1 MQVEA
6 KLRQAAPGRDTLLTI
21 GVFDGVHLGH
31 QRVIQHLRQ
40 RAAGAGLLAGVVT
53 FQHHPRRVL
62 SSDSELPY
70 LTSLE
75 ERVGLIRGLGVELVV
90 VLPFTLE
97 LARLS
102 AREFL
107 ELLKQHLLMKGL
119 VGGADFALG
128 RGREGQSGILGG
140 LGEEMGFSFE
150 VVSPVASTDETGE
163 VVSSTAVRKA
173 LAGGDVA
180 RVARLLGRPFSLGGP
195 VVPGDERGRK
205 LGFPTANLATHEGQ
219 ALPAD
224 GVYATRTF
232 VDGRAHRSL
241 MNIGLRPTFGGGERT
256 VEVFILDFAGDLYA
270 RHLRVEV
277 VEWLRGERKFD
288 SPEELKAELARN
300 VERAREIL
308 AASEESQR

>member
-40 RAAGAGLLAGVVT
+40 RAAGAGLLAGGVT

-288 SPEELKAELARN
+288 SPEELKAELSRN
-300 VERAREIL
+300 VERAREVL

>member
-288 SPEELKAELARN
+288 SPEELKAELSRN
-300 VERAREIL
+300 VERAREVL

>member
-1 MQVEA
+1 
-6 KLRQAAPGRDTLLTI
+6 
-21 GVFDGVHLGH
+21 
-31 QRVIQHLRQ
+31 
-40 RAAGAGLLAGVVT
+40 
-53 FQHHPRRVL
+53 
-62 SSDSELPY
+62 
-70 LTSLE
+70 
-75 ERVGLIRGLGVELVV
+75 
-90 VLPFTLE
+90 
-97 LARLS
+97 
-102 AREFL
+102 
-107 ELLKQHLLMKGL
+107 
-119 VGGADFALG
+119 
-128 RGREGQSGILGG
+128 
-140 LGEEMGFSFE
+140 MGFSFE

-288 SPEELKAELARN
+288 SPEELKAELSRN
-300 VERAREIL
+300 VERAREVL